1 MRGLYLGSLLLVI
14 GRSLAQ
20 SGDPPTMEPPSE
32 ECQAEYEKY
41 SSCLMSGDSIMNM
54 MGSKESI
61 QQYCASKEAEECKAY
76 REDILNTDLV
86 CLSTGNM
93 SDGMNG
99 FMLLASKFSYLTYC
113 IKGEDGN
120 YCPLSD
126 YLQEN
131 TNSNS
136 VGEDGQLSNELIQI
150 IANDCKDSKCNA
162 RMAPIIEIAD
172 RFSMMMGGFGK
183 RQFSYTTPAQPYAE
197 YYKEKNCAAIANSAS
212 TTNSSS
218 GGSNGSSGGSNGS
231 SGGTSG
237 DSTSSGAPNGSSGG
251 TSGDSTSGGAPSGTS
266 GGTSGDSTSPGAANT
281 TSTDAPA
288 GSKDSAAFTLKK
300 ITYSLITMVL
310 LSSTL
315 LLF

>member
-1 MRGLYLGSLLLVI
+1 MKGLYLGSLLLVI